1 MVNKWGERGREG
13 KQKGKLA
20 RERNRIPFPFPPPV
34 VFPFIFRFFF
44 FLLRSKWRRDAKE
57 KKLSVHSRRRCSTP
71 LLNHRACIMLMGIP
85 MGRLALISVTRG
97 NLPRCRL
104 HLPAV
109 QCRDRVE
116 LNRGQRFS
124 KGNVTRLISS
134 DRAFPSQRIHL
145 RLFEYRGKH
154 SLPITRPRP
163 ELASPTIL
171 LG

>member
-44 FLLRSKWRRDAKE
+44 FLLRNGERKR
-57 KKLSVHSRRRCSTP
+57 KKTIGPLSPAFTP
-71 LLNHRACIMLMGIP
+71 LLNHCACIMLMGIP

-124 KGNVTRLISS
+124 EGNVTRLISS

>member
-20 RERNRIPFPFPPPV
+20 RERNRIPFPFLPPL
-34 VFPFIFRFFF
+34 F
-44 FLLRSKWRRDAKE
+44 FLSSFVSSSFFCVRNGERKR
-57 KKLSVHSRRRCSTP
+57 KKTIGPLSPAFTP

-97 NLPRCRL
+97 NLPWCRL